1 MYFHIN
7 SANTPPMIAA
17 PRDISSAM
25 LLPAPLP
32 PACALVVGVE
42 LELADEVEVVVVLLG
57 KLISTLSIL
66 SHRSYTSNLHNI
78 ETKRREKG
86 RKSTHP
92 LVPVPV
98 PAGDGLEVV
107 AAAPVEDTETPG
119 KSCPRHK
126 AGIPAAKELIWS
138 EGQAL
143 MQVIR
148 LVPMKD
154 WQVHWSRAAP
164 VYRSQLCS
172 IWMEIGKGG
181 LKRRAL

>member
-1 MYFHIN
+1 MK
-7 SANTPPMIAA
+7 SKP
-17 PRDISSAM
+17 SSSYS
-25 LLPAPLP
+25 
-32 PACALVVGVE
+32 VNQ
-42 LELADEVEVVVVLLG
+42 LAF
-57 KLISTLSIL
+57 SIL
-66 SHRSYTSNLHNI
+66 SNRSYTSSPHNI
-78 ETKRREKG
+78 ETKRGKG
-86 RKSTHP
+86 RKLTHP

-126 AGIPAAKELIWS
+126 AGTPAAKELIWS

-148 LVPMKD
+148 LVPTRD

-164 VYRSQLCS
+164 VYRSQLYS
-172 IWMEIGKGG
+172 I
-181 LKRRAL
+181 